1 MTIPPH
7 DDLVFQSGRRPAGAG
22 VFVQQIYVL
31 LAERP
36 GGLDR
41 QEIDTALRDGW
52 RATDAY
58 RRYELSRTR
67 KTPPYDSE
75 LFKERARRVYTSAK
89 VRGMVRAG
97 FARLENGRYYVGSR
111 VPRVSTPCPAR
122 RRHLVAFDA
131 GMREIERQRNEDF
144 IRREHVKSEL
154 LLGLNDRAIKGKARK
169 LIQLA
174 HDYLSGR

>member
-1 MTIPPH
+1 VTTAPQ
-7 DDLVFQSGRRPAGAG
+7 DDLIFQSGRRPAGAG
-22 VFVQQIYVL
+22 AFVQQIYVL

-36 GGLDR
+36 EGLDR
-41 QEIDTALRDGW
+41 HEIDAALRDGW

-58 RRYELSRTR
+58 RRYELNRTQ
-67 KTPPYDSE
+67 KTPRYDSE
-75 LFKERARRVYTSAK
+75 QFKERARHVYTSTK
-89 VRGMVRAG
+89 LRGMVRAG
-97 FARLENGRYYVGSR
+97 FARLENDRYYVGPR

-131 GMREIERQRNEDF
+131 GMRELERQRNEDF
-144 IRREHVKSEL
+144 VRREHVKSEL
-154 LLGLNDRAIKGKARK
+154 LLGLNDRAIKGKSRK